1 MGDEVTANIRGSVYA
16 EWRVSVDPVGEF
28 APRVSRCRRERSGGH
43 TGSIAAMDLN
53 RSFKCLELAAAVTD
67 LGPRC
72 GHGTG
77 IVERPSGHVEP
88 GLITTSQV
96 LSLARVPSTGGS
108 DRRVWLLRKDSVVV
122 ILDLCTLFS
131 FGSRRVDVLLQ
142 PDDVLDGEAVG
153 PQPALYGRINRAA
166 VFKLLLKE
174 SVGDLLCF
182 AVGFSLV
189 DRIRPT
195 LERSVDRDSGGAV
208 EVALLAGEGMLPVCG
223 SFGHDSKRDL
233 GFYAKRAGG
242 ATAGANHELFFV
254 ASASGSEVS
263 AGQNAGW
270 SFVSRFESSPALTG
284 KRCSCLKNLIGSAC
298 SKGLR
303 TGRKSFSRLGWV

>member
-1 MGDEVTANIRGSVYA
+1 
-16 EWRVSVDPVGEF
+16 
-28 APRVSRCRRERSGGH
+28 
-43 TGSIAAMDLN
+43 MDLN
-53 RSFKCLELAAAVTD
+53 RVFKNFELGVAVTD
-67 LGPRC
+67 LVPPC
-72 GHGTG
+72 VLVTG
-77 IVERPSGHVEP
+77 IVERPSGHIEP

-96 LSLARVPSTGGS
+96 LSLVRVPSAGGN
-108 DRRVWLLRKDSVVV
+108 DRRVWLLRNDSVVV
-122 ILDLCTLFS
+122 IFDLCTLFS

-153 PQPALYGRINRAA
+153 PQLALYGRINRAA
-166 VFKLLLKE
+166 AFKLLLKE

-189 DRIRPT
+189 VRIRPT

-223 SFGHDSKRDL
+223 SFGHDSKRYL
-233 GFYAKRAGG
+233 GFYVKHAGG

-254 ASASGSEVS
+254 ASASDSVVS

-270 SFVSRFESSPALTG
+270 SFVSRFESLPALTG

-303 TGRKSFSRLGWV
+303 TGRKSFTRLGWV

>member
-1 MGDEVTANIRGSVYA
+1 
-16 EWRVSVDPVGEF
+16 
-28 APRVSRCRRERSGGH
+28 
-43 TGSIAAMDLN
+43 MDLN

-67 LGPRC
+67 LGPLC

-108 DRRVWLLRKDSVVV
+108 DRRFWLLRKDSVVV
-122 ILDLCTLFS
+122 IFDLCTSFS

-142 PDDVLDGEAVG
+142 LDDVLDGEAVG

-270 SFVSRFESSPALTG
+270 SFVSRFESLPSLTG
-284 KRCSCLKNLIGSAC
+284 ETLLVPEKLDRVSLFKGAKDWAQTFYPFGLGLLRLKAV
-298 SKGLR
+298 R
-303 TGRKSFSRLGWV
+303 